1 MEFETLN
8 EIEKEILREEGFIR
22 KIVYT
27 AKEILELPEKEFA
40 VESLPLLGQD
50 GFIHKGRIHLIAG
63 YPKAGKTELSFR
75 FAIDSA
81 HTQRTLY
88 ISEEDIAIIGG
99 RLNQLKEKF
108 VDEKAKE
115 QLIIVTPDFLTR
127 NDFYE
132 LVKEHK
138 PDIVIV
144 DTLRSIFSGEIE
156 DEKDATAMTAFFNE
170 IRNFLRRDKIT
181 AIFNHHITK
190 SSHPDNLL
198 KDVAGSPALAGL
210 ADTILLLT
218 NAGENKRKISVFG
231 RLIKEKSFIYK
242 LNEETGDFEIVEE
255 IENDTTDDLGEII
268 LGLEQEW
275 GDRFLMT
282 LEVQE
287 LIEKTKGINVSRN
300 DLLKALNKLYER
312 RPDRLEREPREKK
325 RGAVYRWRLKS
336 SQEETI
342 SELDIPY

>member
-8 EIEKEILREEGFIR
+8 EIEKEILQEEGLVR
-22 KIVYT
+22 KIVFT
-27 AKEILELPEKEFA
+27 AKEILELPEEEFA

-50 GFIHKGRIHLIAG
+50 GFIYKGRIHLLAG

-75 FAIDSA
+75 FAIDLA
-81 HTQRTLY
+81 HTQKILY
-88 ISEEDIAIIGG
+88 ISEEDIAIIGE
-99 RLNQLKEKF
+99 RLNKLKEKF

-115 QLIIVTPDFLTR
+115 QLIIATPDFLRR
-127 NDFYE
+127 NELYE

-156 DEKDATAMTAFFNE
+156 DEKDAIMMTAFFNE
-170 IRNFLRRDKIT
+170 IRNFLRKDKIT

-210 ADTILLLT
+210 VDTILLLT
-218 NAGENKRKISVFG
+218 NAGENKRKLRVFG
-231 RLIKEKSFIYK
+231 RLIKEKSFTYK
-242 LNEETGDFEIVEE
+242 LNEETGEFEVVEE
-255 IENDTTDDLGEII
+255 VENDAIDDLEEII
-268 LGLEQEW
+268 SGLEKEW
-275 GDRFLMT
+275 GDRFLIT
-282 LEVQE
+282 LEVQD
-287 LIEKTKGINVSRN
+287 LIKKVKGIDVGRN
-300 DLLKALNKLYER
+300 ELLKALNRLYEK

-336 SQEETI
+336 SQEEAI